1 MNTEN
6 LVFCIQVK
14 DFCCSIATA
23 QGPSQPP
30 GPAQNGS
37 QNHRVQV
44 MDLGRWRPMQ
54 VTPQKWP
61 IPSGFWGLEGRA
73 REGPSQPHM
82 ATPSGQHHH
91 RAPYT
96 MAQPSP
102 LSSSEARVL
111 EKGPGSHQKQLQK
124 NIGSQFCLGIWGP
137 AMTKQHGIPESWPK
151 MNSKKKIE
159 KYPYLPE
166 KP

>member
-1 MNTEN
+1 MYRLDKYNLFYEIFFELEN
-6 LVFCIQVK
+6 LVFCSKVK

-37 QNHRVQV
+37 QNHRVEV

-82 ATPSGQHHH
+82 ATPL
-91 RAPYT
+91 RPAPP
-96 MAQPSP
+96 Q
-102 LSSSEARVL
+102 
-111 EKGPGSHQKQLQK
+111 GSLYH
-124 NIGSQFCLGIWGP
+124 GP
-137 AMTKQHGIPESWPK
+137 A
-151 MNSKKKIE
+151 
-159 KYPYLPE
+159 
-166 KP
+166 KPLELF